1 MEKIEIKDE
10 PAGEDCEICGSPMVI
25 KMGRYGKF
33 MACSNFPD
41 CRNTKAIVKSIGVKC
56 PKCNDGDVVER
67 KSKKNRVFYGCS
79 KYPECD
85 FISWDKPIGRD
96 CPKCNQY
103 LVENKKGKTTQVIC
117 SIAIK
122 RGSAEIIFLFPRYI
136 LRLLNRIISESY
148 FKDSKGLI

>member
-1 MEKIEIKDE
+1 
-10 PAGEDCEICGSPMVI
+10 MVSLWLAQTSRI
-25 KMGRYGKF
+25 VVIQ
-33 MACSNFPD
+33 
-41 CRNTKAIVKSIGVKC
+41 KAIVKSIGVKC

-117 SIAIK
+117 SNCDYK
-122 RGSAEIIFLFPRYI
+122 RQRRNNIF
-136 LRLLNRIISESY
+136 IS
-148 FKDSKGLI
+148 